1 MVAWNLTGNA
11 KVNDHTK
18 FLGTTDKHALVIR
31 TNNTEA
37 ARVDSSGNVGIG
49 TKSPTTKLE
58 VAGKLQI
65 DAQDAIQIVGYQPFL
80 TVTDSAN
87 NTFVQTRIQ
96 NAGGSINFFTQGG
109 LGAGIPQM
117 TVLNTGTVQIN
128 AQDALQII
136 GYQPFLTLI
145 DSNANQPVPN
155 AKARI
160 QNAGG
165 DINFFT
171 DASLSNIPPGQQF
184 AVPPM
189 KINNTTNNVEVNSDL
204 VLTGADCAEDFNVA
218 YGEQIE
224 PGTVVVIDSEGAVTQ
239 SREEYDKKVA
249 GVVSGAGEYKPG
261 MVLDRRKSAEGR
273 KSIALLGKVYCK
285 VDASRAP
292 IEVGDLLT
300 TSDTPGHAM
309 KATDPFR
316 AFGSVIG
323 KALRPLR
330 EGQGLIPIL
339 IALQ

>member
-11 KVNDHTK
+11 NVNDHTK

-37 ARVDSSGNVGIG
+37 ARVDASGNVGIG
-49 TKSPTTKLE
+49 TPSPTTKLE

-80 TVTDSAN
+80 TLTDSAN
-87 NTFVQTRIQ
+87 DTLLPTRMQ
-96 NAGGSINFFTQGG
+96 NAGGSINFFTPGG

-117 TVLNTGTVQIN
+117 KILDTGTVQIN

-145 DSNANQPVPN
+145 DSNTNPS

-204 VLTGADCAEDFNVA
+204 VLTGADCAEDFDAA

-224 PGTVVVIDSEGAVTQ
+224 PGMVVVIDSEGAVTQ

-261 MVLDRRKSAEGR
+261 MVLDRRKSAEAR

-309 KATDPFR
+309 KATDPYR

-323 KALRPLR
+323 KALRPLG
-330 EGQGLIPIL
+330 EGRGLIPIL
-339 IALQ
+339 VALQ